1 MEIEM
6 WRERARE
13 GKRTNGRYLF
23 RQTGKKQVGHVV
35 RTLGERGGGGAKFL
49 PDCPLSYCCRRPPFF
64 RGKKTQRDYG
74 TRFLVAEEDLIGKKR
89 KNM

>member
-1 MEIEM
+1 MVGICFGRQEKNRWDM
-6 WRERARE
+6 SLERWGKGGE
-13 GKRTNGRYLF
+13 GG
-23 RQTGKKQVGHVV
+23 
-35 RTLGERGGGGAKFL
+35 
-49 PDCPLSYCCRRPPFF
+49 LSFYPIALSHTAVAAPPFF